1 MKHRIYKL
9 LLAMLMGSFL
19 VACSEPGPTGSTVP
33 TVATRS
39 DALLAGPERWKT
51 IIADKLHDPTGPGAQ
66 QLQNPAEALFYLPS
80 AFSGNYVRWVEAI
93 EEGYINPRPSI
104 LDNNYE
110 MQVLDLDVIRTRTA
124 DMPMVL
130 FPHRKHTEWLECS
143 NCHEWLFKSR
153 RGATRFG
160 MFDVLNGEYCG
171 RCHGAVAFPL
181 VECFYCHS
189 VRRSDLKKPVTELE
203 MHK

>member
-1 MKHRIYKL
+1 MKRHIVRL
-9 LLAMLMGSFL
+9 LLAGCIGLL
-19 VACSEPGPTGSTVP
+19 LLTACSEPPTRPAPTGGQVFTP
-33 TVATRS
+33 
-39 DALLAGPERWKT
+39 DGPGKWLP
-51 IIADKLHDPTGPGAQ
+51 IMADGLHDPTGPGAK

-80 AFSGNYVRWVEAI
+80 AFSGNKVRWVEAI
-93 EEGYINPRPSI
+93 QEGYIEPRPSI
-104 LDNNYE
+104 VDENYE
-110 MQVLDLDVIRTRTA
+110 MQVLDLDVIRTRTGEL
-124 DMPMVL
+124 PMVL

-143 NCHEWLFKSR
+143 NCHEWLFKSK

-160 MFDVLNGEYCG
+160 MFDVLSGEYCG

-181 VECFYCHS
+181 VECLYCHS

>member
-1 MKHRIYKL
+1 M
-9 LLAMLMGSFL
+9 
-19 VACSEPGPTGSTVP
+19 E
-33 TVATRS
+33 
-39 DALLAGPERWKT
+39 DN
-51 IIADKLHDPTGPGAQ
+51 LHDPAGPGAK

-80 AFSGNYVRWVEAI
+80 AFSGNLVRWVEAI
-93 EEGYINPRPSI
+93 EEGYIEPRPSI

-130 FPHRKHTEWLECS
+130 FPHKKHTEWLECG
-143 NCHEWLFKSR
+143 NCHEWLFKSK

-189 VRRSDLKKPVTELE
+189 VRREDLKTPVTELE

>member
-1 MKHRIYKL
+1 MNEL
-9 LLAMLMGSFL
+9 LLVMSLGLLL
-19 VACSEPGPTGSTVP
+19 VACTEPEPTAPRAKAVS
-33 TVATRS
+33 R
-39 DALLAGPERWKT
+39 ALLAGPERWKT
-51 IIADKLHDPTGPGAQ
+51 IMEDDLHDPTGPGAK
-66 QLQNPAEALFYLPS
+66 QLQNPAEALYYLPS
-80 AFSGNYVRWVEAI
+80 SFTGNNVRWVEAI

-104 LDNNYE
+104 LDSNYE

-130 FPHRKHTEWLECS
+130 FPHKKHTEWLECS
-143 NCHEWLFKSR
+143 NCHEWLFKSK

-181 VECFYCHS
+181 IECFYCHS
-189 VRRSDLKKPVTELE
+189 VHRGELKKPVTELE